1 MIELATA
8 MMAGGAVLL
17 LLRPRPSYLA
27 SPMTRS
33 WAGDRTHRGGSV
45 QSKLAAILD
54 RVGRASP
61 LEHVRLNSF
70 LESSGAEV
78 GSGPMYRGAS
88 LLLGIS
94 GVAVGLVFG
103 PLSLFASPALGAM
116 GYRLPL
122 IWLQARARAR
132 SGAISEGLP
141 DALDL
146 LVVCVSAG
154 LNLSLA
160 LDRVAERT
168 PGPLGAELKRVR
180 GLVALGVSRR
190 QALGE
195 MESRSGSSE
204 VAALVSALVT
214 TDRFG
219 SSVAGSLEA
228 LASDLRAGRRRAAEE
243 QARRAPV
250 KMLFPLVFLI
260 LPAFILLT
268 IVPLL
273 LGTFRTLGL

>member
-8 MMAGGAVLL
+8 FMAGGAVYLL
-17 LLRPRPSYLA
+17 MRPRNSHLNGLA
-27 SPMTRS
+27 ERLVTRNEAQ
-33 WAGDRTHRGGSV
+33 AGKSMKPRMWR
-45 QSKLAAILD
+45 ILN
-54 RVGRASP
+54 RMGKASP
-61 LEHVRLNSF
+61 LEHARLTSF
-70 LESSGAEV
+70 LASSGGEAESADV
-78 GSGPMYRGAS
+78 YKGG
-88 LLLGIS
+88 
-94 GVAVGLVFG
+94 
-103 PLSLFASPALGAM
+103 SLFLAALGAGIGLAFGSLSIVASPALGM
-116 GYRLPL
+116 LGYRVPTL
-122 IWLQARARAR
+122 WLQAKARGR
-132 SGAISEGLP
+132 TGAISEGLP

-146 LVVCVSAG
+146 LVVCISAG

-160 LDRVAERT
+160 LDRVADRT
-168 PGPLGAELKRVR
+168 PGPLGDELRRVQR
-180 GLVALGVSRR
+180 LVALGLSRR

-195 MESRSGSSE
+195 MEARSGSSE
-204 VAALVSALVT
+204 IGALVAALVT

-228 LASDLRAGRRRAAEE
+228 LASDLRAQLRRSAEE